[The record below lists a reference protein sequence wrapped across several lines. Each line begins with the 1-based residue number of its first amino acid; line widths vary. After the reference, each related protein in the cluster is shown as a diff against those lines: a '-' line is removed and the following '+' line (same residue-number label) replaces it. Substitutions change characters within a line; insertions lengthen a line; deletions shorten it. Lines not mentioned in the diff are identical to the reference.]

1 MEQKVEKQ
9 LSTGEIGAIIQQ
21 LSRKTRLSND
31 VATLA
36 TQDLEYGYT
45 KEMVERYVN
54 TGWNYE
60 RMKKF
65 SEILGKTSDQKF
77 ISFIEDSQFSAR
89 QMDMLLQAHL
99 KQVPVGEMKE
109 VLEQGM
115 TEFSTAK
122 MLQELAKNY
131 EKVRELNEKL
141 VSQEG
146 EEPNGEIM
154 GRIQELVSGVG
165 DNKDFLQK
173 VLLKLEQL
181 DMIQKN
187 GDEVKASLSM
197 TIEKQETLINEQ
209 QDRLNQQ
216 AKELVQKNNRYE
228 HLQKE
233 KEMLENKYET
243 ITKVLE
249 DVRKENTAMRERV
262 ESMERKTD
270 EPVEE
275 KRNVPNS
282 QQKEWEQKCVRSM
295 QSVQIDRMERK
306 PANHLMAFA
315 NMLFFRG
322 RGKNKLLHHLKNAS
336 LKPDQMQ
343 QVKIAIEKGI
353 PEENVIDIINSG
365 FDAIEMEQAIDILLA
380 EKKMYN

>member
-243 ITKVLE
+243 VTKALE

-262 ESMERKTD
+262 ESMGRKTD